1 MAATGGMALRRAW
14 RWTIPHMWWHCISRA
29 VGVRPPFPR
38 PDARVNAPTGCGSFP
53 LQYDRR
59 DNPLDT
65 TSAEARKA
73 AEARY
78 NVVHFT
84 TMPHGGHFPAFEQP
98 RLWLEDFR
106 VFFASVRKN
115 ER

>member
-1 MAATGGMALRRAW
+1 
-14 RWTIPHMWWHCISRA
+14 
-29 VGVRPPFPR
+29 V
-38 PDARVNAPTGCGSFP
+38 
-53 LQYDRR
+53 
-59 DNPLDT
+59 DT

-98 RLWLEDFR
+98 RLWLEDIGA
-106 VFFASVRKN
+106 FFASVRKN